1 VRVLSM
7 DIAREIEALLRESD
21 APGEWLDLEITETA
35 MMADPDE
42 GLQALQALSALGI
55 RLSVDDFGTGFSSLG
70 YLKRLPVSE
79 IKIDRAFVTD
89 MGQDESDHA
98 IVRST
103 IDLAGHLGLDVVAE
117 GVETAWVLDE
127 LRRLGC
133 ASAQGFF
140 ICRPLEADA
149 VVAWAAGI
157 TAAGFAPLAAR
168 PATSGIAAYA
178 STR

>member
-1 VRVLSM
+1 M
-7 DIAREIEALLRESD
+7 DIAREIAALLRECE

-42 GLQALQALSALGI
+42 GLETLQALAALGI
-55 RLSVDDFGTGFSSLG
+55 RLSLDDFGTGFSSLG

-89 MGQDESDHA
+89 MREDESDHA

-103 IDLAGHLGLDVVAE
+103 IDLAGHLGLEVVAE

-133 ASAQGFF
+133 ARAQGFF

-157 TAAGFAPLAAR
+157 TAAGIAPLAA
-168 PATSGIAAYA
+168 
-178 STR
+178 